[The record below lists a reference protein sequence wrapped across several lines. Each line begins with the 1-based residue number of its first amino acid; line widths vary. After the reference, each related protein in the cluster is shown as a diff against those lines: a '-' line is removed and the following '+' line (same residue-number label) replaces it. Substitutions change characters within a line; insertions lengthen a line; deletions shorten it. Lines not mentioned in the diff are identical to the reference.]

1 MVRTDLRRLLL
12 VIVLVGVSITAL
24 AFRTIDVDLGFY
36 DFNRS
41 GTGPLGLRLGLDLQG
56 GVQLIYQAVGTPDK
70 PEPSADDMEGVRRII
85 ETRVNAFGV
94 TEPSI
99 QIMGSNRLLIQL
111 PGVADIEEAK
121 KLIGQTAVLEFKERT
136 CNNPLDPRCEE
147 FNDAETG
154 LTGERLRR
162 AYADRDPTTSAPI
175 VRLEFDSR
183 GAQIFAD
190 LTTRLAG
197 TNNRIA
203 IFLDDDEIVAPV
215 AQAAILG
222 GQAFIEGPD
231 FTFERVRTIA
241 IQLESGRLPIPIE
254 VLQEQDVDATLGADA
269 LDKSLVA
276 GYVGLALVVLFM
288 VAYYR
293 ISGIVA
299 SLALFCYVVLVIA
312 ILKLIPVTLT
322 LAGIAGVILSI
333 GMAVDANIL
342 IFERMKEE
350 LRSGR
355 SLLSAAETGFS
366 RAWPSIRDSNVSTF
380 ITCAILFWFGSR
392 LGASLVTGFA
402 LTLFI
407 GVAASMFSAI
417 FISRTLLRFSA
428 VTPLGRMV
436 SLYTPVAGIREQAG
450 TAPARGRS

>member
-1 MVRTDLRRLLL
+1 MARTDLRRLLL
-12 VIVLVGVSITAL
+12 VLVLVALSISAL
-24 AFRTIDVDLGFY
+24 AFRTIDIDLGFVG
-36 DFNRS
+36 FERT

-56 GVQLIYQAVGTPDK
+56 GVQLIYQAVTEDR
-70 PEPSADDMEGVRRII
+70 EPTADDMEGVRGII
-85 ETRVNAFGV
+85 ERRVNAFGV

-99 QIMGSNRLLIQL
+99 QIMGSDRLLIQL
-111 PGVADIEEAK
+111 PGVANIEEAK
-121 KLIGQTAVLEFKERT
+121 RLIGQTAVLEFKERT
-136 CNNPLDPRCEE
+136 CGDPLTDPLCEE
-147 FNDAETG
+147 FSDAETG

-183 GAQIFAD
+183 GAQIFGD

-197 TNNRIA
+197 TPNRIA
-203 IFLDDDEIVAPV
+203 IFLDDELIIAPV

-222 GQAFIEGPD
+222 GQAFIEGRD
-231 FTFERVRTIA
+231 FTFDRVRTIS

-293 ISGIVA
+293 VAGIVA

-312 ILKLIPVTLT
+312 VLKLIPVTLT

-417 FISRTLLRFSA
+417 FISRTLLRISA
-428 VTPLGRMV
+428 VTPLGRVV
-436 SLYTPVAGIREQAG
+436 SLYTPVAGIREQAA
-450 TAPARGRS
+450 APGRGRS

>member
-1 MVRTDLRRLLL
+1 MARTDLRRLLL
-12 VIVLVGVSITAL
+12 VLVLVGVSITAL
-24 AFRTIDVDLGFY
+24 AFRTIDIDLPGVN
-36 DFNRS
+36 FNRTGS
-41 GTGPLGLRLGLDLQG
+41 GPLGLRLGLDLQG
-56 GVQLIYQAVGTPDK
+56 GVQLIYQAVATPEK
-70 PEPSADDMEGVRRII
+70 PDPSADDMEGVRRII

-121 KLIGQTAVLEFKERT
+121 KLIGQTAVLNFKERT
-136 CNNPLDPRCEE
+136 CNDLLCEE
-147 FNDAETG
+147 FSDAETG

-162 AYADRDPTTSAPI
+162 AFADRDPTTSAPI

-190 LTTRLAG
+190 VTTRLAG

-203 IFLDDDEIVAPV
+203 IFLDDEEIVAPV
-215 AQAAILG
+215 AQQAILG
-222 GQAFIEGPD
+222 GQAFIEGRD
-231 FTFERVRTIA
+231 FTFDRVRTIS

-293 ISGIVA
+293 VSGLVA

-417 FISRTLLRFSA
+417 FISRTLLRISA
-428 VTPLGRMV
+428 VTPLGRLV

-450 TAPARGRS
+450 TAPVRGRS